1 MIKTT
6 GELITEAQNKIN
18 CVDVISAKT
27 IYDDAN
33 HAVIID
39 VRESSSYE
47 NSHLKESINIPRGLL
62 EMKIEKH
69 CENSEIIILT
79 HCAGGGRASLAALTL
94 HNMGYS
100 NVHAITATFEE
111 IKDVFD

>member
-1 MIKTT
+1 MIKSA
-6 GELITEAQNKIN
+6 GELITQAQNKIN
-18 CVDVISAKT
+18 CVDVFSAKT

-33 HAVIID
+33 YAVIID

>member
-1 MIKTT
+1 MIKTA

-18 CVDVISAKT
+18 CVDVFSAKT

-33 HAVIID
+33 YAVIID
-39 VRESSSYE
+39 VRELS
-47 NSHLKESINIPRGLL
+47 
-62 EMKIEKH
+62 
-69 CENSEIIILT
+69 LT

-111 IKDVFD
+111 IKDVFS

>member
-1 MIKTT
+1 MIKSA
-6 GELITEAQNKIN
+6 GELIIEAQNKIN

-39 VRESSSYE
+39 VRESGSFE

-62 EMKIEKH
+62 EFQIEQH
-69 CENSEIIILT
+69 CENSETVILI
-79 HCAGGGRASLAALTL
+79 HCAAGPRATFAALTL

-100 NVHAITATFEE
+100 NVHAIKATFEE
-111 IKDVFD
+111 IKDVFA

>member
-1 MIKTT
+1 MIKTA

-27 IYDDAN
+27 IYDNAN

-39 VRESSSYE
+39 VRELSSYE

-62 EMKIEKH
+62 EFQIKQH
-69 CENSEIIILT
+69 CENSETIILT
-79 HCAGGGRASLAALTL
+79 HCAAGPRATFAALTL
-94 HNMGYS
+94 YNMGYS

-111 IKDVFD
+111 IKDVFA